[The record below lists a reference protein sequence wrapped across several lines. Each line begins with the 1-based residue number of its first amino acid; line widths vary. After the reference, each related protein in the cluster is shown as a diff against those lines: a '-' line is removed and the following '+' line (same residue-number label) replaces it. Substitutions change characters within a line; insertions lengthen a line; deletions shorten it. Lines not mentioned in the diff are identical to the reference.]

1 MIKKLIACL
10 ILATLCLAC
19 LTACGKDDGV
29 PDGMYSVTRA
39 GEPFI
44 LYVPGDWT
52 DNRDSGIS
60 SAYYSVNDGV
70 TVSARAI
77 ALAEGTELI
86 AYVDACAADYAE
98 SLKGFNLIGA
108 SEAALGGQEARR
120 LEYTFER
127 DVNGNAVGVVAVQY
141 YVLHGEGAVLLSFY
155 CATAAYNA
163 EKTEM
168 FEKIRSELVLCEPSA
183 VGGEPVT
190 DKSTPAGM
198 KRASYKG
205 LEYVFYVPENWI
217 TDSSDKMSAAYF
229 SQSDRSNVSVTAFAP
244 DSPMTVE
251 QYFNACAELYKRDI
265 RGYELLGSENITVDG
280 KSATSYTYKAAYGES
295 EVYRITQTVIFYN
308 EMFYSITYTALEGVY
323 DSHAADVQAM
333 LDNFNFR

>member
-1 MIKKLIACL
+1 MMKKLIACL
-10 ILATLCLAC
+10 VLATICLTC

-60 SAYYSVNDGV
+60 SAYYSINDGV

-77 ALAEGTELI
+77 ALSADTELTP
-86 AYVDACAADYAE
+86 YVDTCAADYAE
-98 SLKGFNLIGA
+98 SLQGFKLIDL
-108 SEAALGGQEARR
+108 SESALGGQVARR
-120 LEYTFER
+120 LEYSFER
-127 DVNGNAVGVVAVQY
+127 DVSGTAIGVIAVQY

-155 CATAAYNA
+155 CASSAYNA
-163 EKTEM
+163 EKSEM

-183 VGGEPVT
+183 VGDTVT
-190 DKSTPAGM
+190 DKNTPAGM
-198 KRASYKG
+198 KIASYKG

-217 TDSSDKMSAAYF
+217 TDSGDKMSAAYF

-244 DSPMTVE
+244 DGPMTVE

-265 RGYELLGSENITVDG
+265 RGYELLGSENISVDG
-280 KSATSYTYKAAYGES
+280 KEATSYTYKAAYSES

-308 EMFYSITYTALEGVY
+308 DMFYSITYTALDGVY